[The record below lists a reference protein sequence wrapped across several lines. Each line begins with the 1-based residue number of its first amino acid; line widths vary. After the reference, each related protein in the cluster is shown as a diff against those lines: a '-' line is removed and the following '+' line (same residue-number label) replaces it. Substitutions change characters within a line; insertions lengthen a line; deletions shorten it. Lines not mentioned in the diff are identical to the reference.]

1 VIQKGYKRKTHL
13 EYMDYKRELKLLK
26 GFAGKILSKS
36 TLRKIKPINDLEWK
50 IESLKYAIRYSL
62 EKEYNDLYKR
72 LKKMEFEKKEVF
84 FVSTKLS
91 TLRSKIRLFDVTFH
105 KQDFENILK
114 LLKEIKEELKK
125 Y

>member
-1 VIQKGYKRKTHL
+1 MIQKGYKQKIHL
-13 EYMDYKRELKLLK
+13 EYMNYKKELKLLM
-26 GFAGKILSKS
+26 GFAKKILGKP
-36 TLRKIKPINDLEWK
+36 TLKKIKSIEDLEWR

-62 EKEYNDLYKR
+62 EKEYSGLHKK

-105 KQDFENILK
+105 EQDFENILK
-114 LLKEIKEELKK
+114 LLKEIKEELKGQ
-125 Y
+125 

>member
-1 VIQKGYKRKTHL
+1 
-13 EYMDYKRELKLLK
+13 MDYKRELKLLK
-26 GFAGKILSKS
+26 GFAGKILSKL
-36 TLRKIKPINDLEWK
+36 TLRKIKSINDLEWK

-62 EKEYNDLYKR
+62 EKEYNNLYKR